1 MRPRRKSSF
10 GRTFVFLLLGTAC
23 LCALVPYAWY
33 ARSVSPL
40 APGSEERVT
49 VLIPKG
55 YGVSAIADL
64 LAEKQLI
71 RSPLAFKVFARLN
84 ASESGLQAGS
94 FVLQA
99 SQSVEEIIRI
109 LRTGKAA
116 EMVLTVP
123 EGFTAADIDALLA
136 SKGLSAS
143 GAFVDCVQTCDLSA
157 YAFLPN
163 GSGLLPGGKVEGYL
177 YPNTY
182 FVLAAN
188 FSVQVF
194 LERLL
199 TAFEENIV
207 DGLKTD
213 IADSKRSLHDIV
225 TMASL
230 IEREAITDEER
241 PMIADILWKRFDEG
255 MGLGV
260 DASVH
265 YAVGKPFSEPLT
277 LADLNSNSPYNTR
290 KFKGLPPGAIA
301 NPGLKSILAA
311 LHPKPNGYWYYLHGR
326 DGTIRYAVTN
336 EEHNVNR
343 SLYLQ

>member
-1 MRPRRKSSF
+1 M
-10 GRTFVFLLLGTAC
+10 
-23 LCALVPYAWY
+23 
-33 ARSVSPL
+33 
-40 APGSEERVT
+40 
-49 VLIPKG
+49 LIPKG

-116 EMVLTVP
+116 EMIVTIP
-123 EGFTAADIDALLA
+123 EGYTVAEIDALLA
-136 SKGLSAS
+136 GKGLTAT
-143 GAFVDCVQTCDLSA
+143 GAFLECARTCDVWGFSFLSKR
-157 YAFLPN
+157 
-163 GSGLLPGGKVEGYL
+163 SGLQPVGGNVEGYL
-177 YPNTY
+177 FPDTY
-182 FVLAAN
+182 FVVAAD
-188 FSVQVF
+188 FSAEKF
-194 LERLL
+194 LRRLL
-199 TAFEENIV
+199 QAFEEKV
-207 DGLKTD
+207 LTPFQGDFLAAEG
-213 IADSKRSLHDIV
+213 RSPHDVV

-230 IEREAITDEER
+230 IEREAVNDEER

-311 LHPKPNGYWYYLHGR
+311 LHPKSNGYWYYLHGR